1 MKLFTGT
8 LLLAVFAGST
18 AQANPI
24 TFNFRFDGAAYA
36 PANTAVASGSI
47 TFDDTKLANPGRNLY
62 DPGNLYSAYGTAIAG
77 LVTALNVTVS
87 GASAGNGTF
96 GLADF
101 DAVLFDTSASALDF
115 SRQLVGQATASP
127 NGKLWG
133 EIDIELGSSPPQSYT
148 GDFQLFSKTGSDAP
162 YGIYPFQIGSAEG
175 NGDGLQLVSFTQVPE
190 PGSLWLFG
198 GAGLGW
204 WGSRR
209 KRAQA

>member
-8 LLLAVFAGST
+8 LLLAVFAVSA

-47 TFDDTKLANPGRNLY
+47 TFDAAKLANPGRNLY
-62 DPGNLYSAYGTAIAG
+62 DPDNLYGTYGSATAG
-77 LVTALNVTVS
+77 LVTGLSVTVS
-87 GASAGNGTF
+87 GASAGNGAF
-96 GLADF
+96 SLADF
-101 DAVLFDTSASALDF
+101 DAVLFDTSATALDF
-115 SRQLVGQATASP
+115 NRQLVGQATASP
-127 NGKLWG
+127 NGMLWG

-198 GAGLGW
+198 SAGLGW